1 MGKIHIAVKHEVEM
15 YARHMSIDAAARKV
29 KVSRLNRVDF
39 VVDEVVKKIKA
50 AH

>member
-1 MGKIHIAVKHEVEM
+1 MDKIHAVVKHEVEM

-29 KVSRLNRVDF
+29 KASRLNRVDF
-39 VVDEVVKKIKA
+39 IVDEVAKKMKA